1 MQGGLAAIK
10 ELSSGQNPGL
20 GTATPAV
27 TLLLTE
33 GPAVPSDCSVLAF
46 ANVDFIVFQIYLP
59 LPLSESLFLKYLYF
73 LINLCDFFFLLFLQN
88 LFPPYCLLVQLEEVC
103 SEEEVNH
110 RLTGV

>member
-10 ELSSGQNPGL
+10 ELSSGQNLGL

-46 ANVDFIVFQIYLP
+46 ASVDFIVFQIYLL
-59 LPLSESLFLKYLYF
+59 LPLFLNLYF
-73 LINLCDFFFLLFLQN
+73 
-88 LFPPYCLLVQLEEVC
+88 
-103 SEEEVNH
+103 
-110 RLTGV
+110 